1 MNIAYSLGHI
11 SITQI
16 DGIDWL
22 VFNVKFGSISAISY
36 IANQPLDVRNNQFN
50 GGLISIRNVKEK
62 IIKRVRKWLLAKYW
76 YAVSVCSLLQYIFKE
91 YDIQVHK
98 ELCYGELNVI
108 TRVRLNI
115 AKHIYNIVVHICMY
129 FSYCLL
135 KHLNICDV
143 F

>member
-1 MNIAYSLGHI
+1 MNIKYSLGHI
-11 SITQI
+11 FIPQI

-36 IANQPLDVRNNQFN
+36 IANQPSDIRNNQFN
-50 GGLISIRNVKEK
+50 RGLISIRNLKER
-62 IIKRVRKWLLAKYW
+62 IIKRVGKWLIAKYW
-76 YAVSVCSLLQYIFKE
+76 HAVSVCSLLQYMLKE

-98 ELCYGELNVI
+98 ELCYVELNVI

-115 AKHIYNIVVHICMY
+115 AKHIYNIVVDIHLY

-143 F
+143 Y

>member
-1 MNIAYSLGHI
+1 
-11 SITQI
+11 
-16 DGIDWL
+16 
-22 VFNVKFGSISAISY
+22 
-36 IANQPLDVRNNQFN
+36 
-50 GGLISIRNVKEK
+50 LISIRNVKEN

-108 TRVRLNI
+108 TRVWLNI

-135 KHLNICDV
+135 KHLNIIRVITKLPNSEQSYKGKVKTHNHINICDV